1 MDVRSLLRGGAVYVR
16 SRASL
21 REAVRIMAER
31 NIGLLP
37 IVDDEGRPLAVI
49 SERDVIRALAAGASL
64 DDLALAA
71 ARRGPLI
78 TVTPDV
84 DVHEALVKMRRGGVR
99 HLLVVDEEGRLVG
112 IVSIRDFMR
121 DEVLAYLGFKA
132 WQPPDY
138 GQPEFMSL

>member
-1 MDVRSLLRGGAVYVR
+1 MNVGSLIKGRPLVLRGDAT
-16 SRASL
+16 L
-21 REAVRIMAER
+21 LEAVKLMADH
-31 NIGLLP
+31 NVGLLP
-37 IVDDEGRPLAVI
+37 VVDDEGRPLAVI

-64 DDLALAA
+64 DDPALAA
-71 ARRGPLI
+71 ARREPLI

-99 HLLVVDEEGRLVG
+99 HLLVVDKEGRLVG
-112 IVSIRDFMR
+112 VVSIRDFMR
-121 DEVLAYLGFKA
+121 DDVLSYLGFKA

>member
-112 IVSIRDFMR
+112 VVSIRDFMR

>member
-1 MDVRSLLRGGAVYVR
+1 MNVGSLLKG
-16 SRASL
+16 RAL
-21 REAVRIMAER
+21 VLQRNATLQETVKTMAER
-31 NIGLLP
+31 NVGLLP

-64 DDLALAA
+64 DDPALAA
-71 ARRGPLI
+71 ARKEPLI

-99 HLLVVDEEGRLVG
+99 HLLVVDKEGRLVG
-112 IVSIRDFMR
+112 VVSIRDFMR
-121 DEVLAYLGFKA
+121 DDVLSYLGFKA

>member
-1 MDVRSLLRGGAVYVR
+1 MNVGSLLKGGALVLQR
-16 SRASL
+16 NATL
-21 REAVRIMAER
+21 QETVRIMAER
-31 NIGLLP
+31 NVGLLP

-49 SERDVIRALAAGASL
+49 SERDVIRALAVGASL
-64 DDLALAA
+64 DDPALAA
-71 ARRGPLI
+71 ARREPLI

-99 HLLVVDEEGRLVG
+99 HLLVVNKEGQLVG
-112 IVSIRDFMR
+112 VVSIRDFMR
-121 DEVLAYLGFKA
+121 DDVLSYLGFKA

>member
-1 MDVRSLLRGGAVYVR
+1 MNIGSLIRGRPLVLRSNAT
-16 SRASL
+16 L
-21 REAVRIMAER
+21 REAVKLMADH
-31 NIGLLP
+31 NVGLLP

-49 SERDVIRALAAGASL
+49 SERDVIKALAAGASL
-64 DDLALAA
+64 DSPALAA

-78 TVTPDV
+78 TTTPDT
-84 DVHEALVKMRRGGVR
+84 DVYEAIVKMQRGGGR
-99 HLLVVDEEGRLVG
+99 HLLVVDREGRLVG
-112 IVSIRDFMR
+112 VVSIRDFMR

>member
-1 MDVRSLLRGGAVYVR
+1 MNVGSLIKGRPLVLRSNAT
-16 SRASL
+16 L
-21 REAVRIMAER
+21 REAVKLMADH
-31 NIGLLP
+31 NVGLLP

-49 SERDVIRALAAGASL
+49 SERDVIKALAAGASL
-64 DDLALAA
+64 DSPVLAA

-78 TVTPDV
+78 TATPDV
-84 DVHEALVKMRRGGVR
+84 DVYEAVVKMQRGGVR

-112 IVSIRDFMR
+112 VVSIRDFMR
-121 DEVLAYLGFKA
+121 DDVLAYLGFKV

>member
-1 MDVRSLLRGGAVYVR
+1 MNVGSLLKGGALVLQRNATLQETVKT
-16 SRASL
+16 
-21 REAVRIMAER
+21 MAER
-31 NIGLLP
+31 NVGLLP

-64 DDLALAA
+64 DDPALAA
-71 ARRGPLI
+71 ARRRPLI

-99 HLLVVDEEGRLVG
+99 HLLVVDKEGRLVG
-112 IVSIRDFMR
+112 VVSIRDFMR
-121 DEVLAYLGFKA
+121 DDVLAYLGFKA

>member
-16 SRASL
+16 SRALL
-21 REAVRIMAER
+21 RDAVKIMAER

-37 IVDDEGRPLAVI
+37 IVDDEGKPLAVI
-49 SERDVIRALAAGASL
+49 SERDVIKALAAGASL
-64 DDLALAA
+64 DDPALAA

-99 HLLVVDEEGRLVG
+99 HLLVVDKEGRLVG
-112 IVSIRDFMR
+112 VVSIRDFMR

>member
-37 IVDDEGRPLAVI
+37 IVDDEERPLAVI
-49 SERDVIRALAAGASL
+49 SERDVIKALAAGASL

-71 ARRGPLI
+71 ARREPLI
-78 TVTPDV
+78 TVMPDV

-112 IVSIRDFMR
+112 VVSIRDFMR